1 MRRLNPSNDR
11 LTDRLTLRRG
21 LLSRI
26 PAAPVSSTADHA
38 PPFRQPACSIRTA
51 LTGRSPTSSSLR
63 RASGSSW
70 LDWPVMWKVPAGSA
84 GQRYYRRMDSSPF
97 GRHDVG
103 DERASPFPRPYLTSP
118 SLRRASDSSGLGAL
132 PRAPELVMRRRCR
145 APARARRG
153 SGPTFQS
160 GFRRLGF
167 EPTLAQRLRGRQ
179 QPRRRS
185 RNASW
190 CSPPYPGLKVQFCH
204 RDHRGG
210 EAHEHVIGARAGS
223 QLINLGYPATE
234 SKAHIR
240 APMKRR
246 DRRGEG
252 RRFAW
257 LLARAWR

>member
-1 MRRLNPSNDR
+1 
-11 LTDRLTLRRG
+11 
-21 LLSRI
+21 
-26 PAAPVSSTADHA
+26 
-38 PPFRQPACSIRTA
+38 
-51 LTGRSPTSSSLR
+51 
-63 RASGSSW
+63 
-70 LDWPVMWKVPAGSA
+70 
-84 GQRYYRRMDSSPF
+84 MDSSPF

-153 SGPTFQS
+153 SGPTFPS

-204 RDHRGG
+204 RDPPGRRDRAYAEAGRRIRRRLAAARRTRLRHRGG